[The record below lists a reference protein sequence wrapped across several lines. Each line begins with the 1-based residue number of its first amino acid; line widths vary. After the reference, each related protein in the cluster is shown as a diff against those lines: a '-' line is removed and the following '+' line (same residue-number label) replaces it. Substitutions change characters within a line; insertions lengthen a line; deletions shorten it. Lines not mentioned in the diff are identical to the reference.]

1 LGTASAGKRGATLF
15 SEVRGKSRLYTR
27 IPLLGYRGYYTL
39 VQIKVTVSEMCDSI
53 RAVFFDLDETLLDDD
68 RCMRVAIAQTSKRLA
83 ERYPQID
90 PGQLGAMYLRIAN
103 EWWNDSGSVPRA
115 STSGTSDLVACGLVA
130 QRVAIEAADIY
141 SEERK
146 ATYCLFPEV
155 DEVLN
160 TLHKAFVLGVITNGP
175 DTQRE
180 KIDTTSLAGYMDVVI
195 ISGEVGVGK
204 PEPEIFTKALTS
216 VQVSP
221 REAIYVGDSLTWDIA
236 GAKIAGLYSIWIN
249 RRRVSRPHNV
259 AKPDTEITTLRDL
272 ISILVLNRD

>member
-1 LGTASAGKRGATLF
+1 
-15 SEVRGKSRLYTR
+15 
-27 IPLLGYRGYYTL
+27 
-39 VQIKVTVSEMCDSI
+39 MCDSV
-53 RAVFFDLDETLLDDD
+53 RAVFFDLDETLVDDD
-68 RCMRVAIAQTSKRLA
+68 RCMRVAVTQTCNKLA
-83 ERYPQID
+83 ELYPQIN
-90 PGQLGAMYLRIAN
+90 PRQLGAMYLRVAY
-103 EWWNDSGSVPRA
+103 EWWTDSGGVPRA
-115 STSGTSDLVACGLVA
+115 STSGMSDGRAIRTEVWGKSLAACGLVD

-141 SEERK
+141 SQQRK

-160 TLHKAFVLGVITNGP
+160 MLHTTFVLGVITNGP

-180 KIDTTSLAGYMDVVI
+180 KIDTTSLAAYMDVVI

-221 REAIYVGDSLTWDIA
+221 REAIYVGDSLTWDIT
-236 GAKIAGLYSIWIN
+236 GAKSAGLYSIWIN

-272 ISILVLNRD
+272 ISILGLNRD

>member
-1 LGTASAGKRGATLF
+1 
-15 SEVRGKSRLYTR
+15 
-27 IPLLGYRGYYTL
+27 
-39 VQIKVTVSEMCDSI
+39 MCDSI
-53 RAVFFDLDETLLDDD
+53 RAVFFDLDETLVDDD
-68 RCMRVAIAQTSKRLA
+68 RCMRVAVTQTCNKLA
-83 ERYPQID
+83 ELYRQID
-90 PGQLGAMYLRIAN
+90 PEQLDATYLRVAN
-103 EWWNDSGSVPRA
+103 EWWTDSGSVPRA
-115 STSGTSDLVACGLVA
+115 STSGTSDGRAIRAEVWGKSLVAFGLVA

-160 TLHKAFVLGVITNGP
+160 MLHKAFVLGVITNGP

-204 PEPEIFTKALTS
+204 PEPEIFTKALIALR
-216 VQVSP
+216 VSP
-221 REAIYVGDSLTWDIA
+221 RAAIYVGDSLTWDIA
-236 GAKIAGLYSIWIN
+236 GAKSAGLYSIWIN
-249 RRRVSRPHNV
+249 RKRVSRLHNV

-272 ISILVLNRD
+272 ISILGLNRG